1 MQYEITKMF
10 YSSLMDKL
18 DKTGNSLPDRSVTEA
33 LKLISKLCEISVP
46 DFFNKFDGCDT
57 PSGCFFK

>member
-1 MQYEITKMF
+1 
-10 YSSLMDKL
+10 MDKL
-18 DKTGNSLPDRSVTEA
+18 DKAGNSLPDRSVTEA

-46 DFFNKFDGCDT
+46 HFFNKFNGCDT